1 MFFFNKKGSFDFGV
15 LMLMTKIV
23 KADDV
28 DFIGVDIGA
37 LVKKCPDLTSDMLFA
52 LLSLRG
58 DISKTDY
65 KDVKIFS
72 QINYYL
78 GIFF

>member
-1 MFFFNKKGSFDFGV
+1 MNK
-15 LMLMTKIV
+15 II

-28 DFIGVDIGA
+28 DFIGVEIGA
-37 LVKKCPDLTSDMLFA
+37 LVKKYPEINSDMLYA

-65 KDVKIFS
+65 KEVIQYFKAFLYDRLIF
-72 QINYYL
+72 N
-78 GIFF
+78 F